1 MDGFSLLL
9 KESPYAEV
17 EGSTPPAR
25 SIQANE
31 GHSSYLCTCEQGKFH
46 LPGLGKGCT
55 LSAEVTFIEQGVLHI
70 FRLRQFYLNHLKR
83 KMFNKIVVLYSAVMI
98 VLFAIAA
105 TLVYQY
111 QTQRI
116 LREQTDA
123 NLKSAHVLNI
133 YLSLQYEGIQNIF
146 QQIYGDASLS
156 DDLIYFLNHEYES
169 YLKYRLDLYAKT
181 GEQRLRSFNPLL
193 KNYLEQ
199 ESSAKSVSIYSYP
212 NNFYMHISRNN
223 QQLNNDSG
231 SKNKWETWFAR
242 REQDSWD
249 TMPQNEASPSS
260 DGSSPRSYSYSRE
273 IKDPWT
279 LERVGMMNVEFDAR
293 QISSW
298 LESRASVKGRILVLN
313 AQQTVIYD
321 SEDVLYGQT
330 YPYQLEHE
338 KAGDWV
344 QLDEPSKVNILN
356 VGNAGLSVVGIVSQ
370 SMIKESTK
378 SLRTGMILVT
388 LVFMVTSFAIT
399 FTIVRKFSKK
409 VQRIIRSMNRI
420 GEGDLSTRI
429 QMSGEDEL
437 QQISRRFNDMG
448 DRLEQY
454 IDKMY
459 TSEIKQKNAE
469 LVALQSQINP
479 HFLYNTLESI
489 RMKAYFVGAKEV
501 GQMIYSLSVMF
512 KSMVK
517 KSTIVTIE
525 EEIDMCS
532 VYLDLFRIRYEG
544 RLETEIEM
552 DPEIQNYSIIKLL
565 VQPIVENYIVHG
577 FRPLEDNNKISVRA
591 QGVGDRIVII
601 VSDNGTGIPE
611 EKLTQIRQTL
621 DKILQPPDKGYR
633 SIGLMNVHERIVMN
647 YGNDYGVF
655 INSTE
660 GVGTEVRM
668 EIPMLRKGETT

>member
-1 MDGFSLLL
+1 M
-9 KESPYAEV
+9 
-17 EGSTPPAR
+17 T
-25 SIQANE
+25 I
-31 GHSSYLCTCEQGKFH
+31 
-46 LPGLGKGCT
+46 
-55 LSAEVTFIEQGVLHI
+55 IEQGVFHI

-83 KMFNKIVVLYSAVMI
+83 KMFNKIVVLYSTVMI

-133 YLSLQYEGIQNIF
+133 YLSRQYEGIQNIF
-146 QQIYGDASLS
+146 QQIYGDATLS
-156 DDLIYFLNHEYES
+156 DELIYFLNHEYES
-169 YLKYRLDLYAKT
+169 YLKYRLDLYTRA
-181 GEQRLRSFNPLL
+181 GEQRLRSFNTLIR
-193 KNYLEQ
+193 NYLEQ
-199 ESSAKSVSIYSYP
+199 ESSARSVSIYSYP
-212 NNFYMHISRNN
+212 NNFYMHISRTN
-223 QQLNNDSG
+223 QQLNNDAG

-242 REQDSWD
+242 REQHSWD
-249 TMPQNEASPSS
+249 TMPPNESS
-260 DGSSPRSYSYSRE
+260 RSSGGSSPRSYSYSRE
-273 IKDPWT
+273 LKDPWT
-279 LERVGMMNVEFDAR
+279 LNRVGMMNVEFDAR

-298 LESRASVKGRILVLN
+298 LESRASVKGRIMVLN
-313 AQQTVIYD
+313 AQGTVIYD
-321 SEDVLYGQT
+321 SKDEYYGQT
-330 YPYQLEHE
+330 YPYRLEQE

-344 QLDEPSKVNILN
+344 QLDEPSKVNVLN
-356 VGNAGLSVVGIVSQ
+356 VSNAGLSVVGIVSQ
-370 SMIKESTK
+370 SLIKESTE
-378 SLRTGMILVT
+378 SLRTGLILVT
-388 LVFMVTSFAIT
+388 LLFIAVSFAIT
-399 FTIVRKFSKK
+399 VTIIRRFSKK

-512 KSMVK
+512 KNMVK
-517 KSTIVTIE
+517 KSTVVTVE
-525 EEIDMCS
+525 EEMDMCS

-544 RLETEIEM
+544 RLETEIEV
-552 DPEIQNYSIIKLL
+552 DPEIQNASIIKLL

-591 QGVGDRIVII
+591 RREGDRVVIT

-611 EKLTQIRQTL
+611 EKLTQIRSTL
-621 DKILQPPDKGYR
+621 DKVLQPPEKGYR
-633 SIGLMNVHERIVMN
+633 SIGLMNVHERIVLN
-647 YGNDYGVF
+647 YGSDYGVT

-660 GVGTEVRM
+660 GQGTEVRM

>member
-1 MDGFSLLL
+1 M
-9 KESPYAEV
+9 
-17 EGSTPPAR
+17 
-25 SIQANE
+25 
-31 GHSSYLCTCEQGKFH
+31 
-46 LPGLGKGCT
+46 PGLRKGCT
-55 LSAEVTFIEQGVLHI
+55 LGAEVTIIEQGVFHI

-83 KMFNKIVVLYSAVMI
+83 KMFNKIVVLYSTVMI

-133 YLSLQYEGIQNIF
+133 YLSRQYEGIQNIF
-146 QQIYGDASLS
+146 QQIYGDATLS
-156 DDLIYFLNHEYES
+156 DELIYFLNHEYES
-169 YLKYRLDLYAKT
+169 YLKYRLDLYTRT
-181 GEQRLRSFNPLL
+181 GEQRLRSFNTLL

-199 ESSAKSVSIYSYP
+199 ESSARSVSIYSYP
-212 NNFYMHISRNN
+212 NNFYMHISRTN
-223 QQLNNDSG
+223 QQLNNEAG

-242 REQDSWD
+242 REQHSWD
-249 TMPQNEASPSS
+249 TMPQNESS
-260 DGSSPRSYSYSRE
+260 RSSGGSSPRSYSYSRE
-273 IKDPWT
+273 LKDPWT
-279 LERVGMMNVEFDAR
+279 LNRVGMMNVEFDAR

-313 AQQTVIYD
+313 AQGTVIYD
-321 SEDVLYGQT
+321 SEDEYYGQT
-330 YPYQLEHE
+330 YPYHLEQE

-370 SMIKESTK
+370 SLIEESTE
-378 SLRTGMILVT
+378 SLRTGLILVT
-388 LVFMVTSFAIT
+388 LVFMAASFAIT

-512 KSMVK
+512 KNMVK
-517 KSTIVTIE
+517 KSTVVTVE
-525 EEIDMCS
+525 EEMDMCS
-532 VYLDLFRIRYEG
+532 VYLDLFRIRYDG
-544 RLETEIEM
+544 RLETEIEV
-552 DPEIQNYSIIKLL
+552 DPEIQSASIIKLL

-591 QGVGDRIVII
+591 HGAGDRVVII

-611 EKLTQIRQTL
+611 EKLTQIRGTL
-621 DKILQPPDKGYR
+621 NKVLQPPEKGHR
-633 SIGLMNVHERIVMN
+633 SIGLMNVHERIVLN
-647 YGNDYGVF
+647 YGNDYGVT

-660 GVGTEVRM
+660 GQGTEVRM

>member
-1 MDGFSLLL
+1 
-9 KESPYAEV
+9 
-17 EGSTPPAR
+17 
-25 SIQANE
+25 
-31 GHSSYLCTCEQGKFH
+31 
-46 LPGLGKGCT
+46 
-55 LSAEVTFIEQGVLHI
+55 
-70 FRLRQFYLNHLKR
+70 
-83 KMFNKIVVLYSAVMI
+83 MFNKIVVLYSTVMI

-133 YLSLQYEGIQNIF
+133 YLSRQYEGIQNIF
-146 QQIYGDASLS
+146 QQIYGDATLS
-156 DDLIYFLNHEYES
+156 DELIYFLNHEYES
-169 YLKYRLDLYAKT
+169 YLKYRLDLYTRT
-181 GEQRLRSFNPLL
+181 GEQRLRSFNTLL

-199 ESSAKSVSIYSYP
+199 ESSARSVSIYSYP
-212 NNFYMHISRNN
+212 NNFYMHISRTN
-223 QQLNNDSG
+223 QQLNNEAG
-231 SKNKWETWFAR
+231 AKNKWETWFAR
-242 REQDSWD
+242 REQHSWD
-249 TMPQNEASPSS
+249 TMPQNESS
-260 DGSSPRSYSYSRE
+260 RSGGSNPRSYSYSRE
-273 IKDPWT
+273 LKDPWT
-279 LERVGMMNVEFDAR
+279 LNRVGMMNVEFDAR

-313 AQQTVIYD
+313 AQGTVIYD
-321 SEDVLYGQT
+321 SEDEYYGQT
-330 YPYQLEHE
+330 YPYHLEQE

-344 QLDEPSKVNILN
+344 DLDEPSKVNILN

-370 SMIKESTK
+370 SLIEESTE
-378 SLRTGMILVT
+378 SLRTGLILVT
-388 LVFMVTSFAIT
+388 LVFMAASFAIT

-512 KSMVK
+512 KNMVK
-517 KSTIVTIE
+517 KSTVVTVE
-525 EEIDMCS
+525 EEMDMCS
-532 VYLDLFRIRYEG
+532 VYLDLFRIRYDG
-544 RLETEIEM
+544 RLETEIEV
-552 DPEIQNYSIIKLL
+552 DPEIQSVSIIKLL

-591 QGVGDRIVII
+591 RRAGDRVVII

-611 EKLTQIRQTL
+611 EKLTQIRGTL
-621 DKILQPPDKGYR
+621 DKVLQPPDKGYR
-633 SIGLMNVHERIVMN
+633 SIGLMNVHERIVLN
-647 YGNDYGVF
+647 YGNDYGVT

-660 GVGTEVRM
+660 GQGTEVRM

>member
-1 MDGFSLLL
+1 M
-9 KESPYAEV
+9 
-17 EGSTPPAR
+17 T
-25 SIQANE
+25 I
-31 GHSSYLCTCEQGKFH
+31 
-46 LPGLGKGCT
+46 
-55 LSAEVTFIEQGVLHI
+55 IEQGVFHI

-83 KMFNKIVVLYSAVMI
+83 KMFNKIVVLYSTVMI

-133 YLSLQYEGIQNIF
+133 YLSRQYEGIQNIF
-146 QQIYGDASLS
+146 QQIYGDATLS
-156 DDLIYFLNHEYES
+156 DELIYFLNHEYES
-169 YLKYRLDLYAKT
+169 YLKYRLDLYTKT
-181 GEQRLRSFNPLL
+181 GEQRLRSFNTLL

-199 ESSAKSVSIYSYP
+199 ETSARSVSIYSYP
-212 NNFYMHISRNN
+212 NNFYMHISRTN
-223 QQLNNDSG
+223 QQLNNEAG

-242 REQDSWD
+242 REQHSWD
-249 TMPQNEASPSS
+249 TMPQNESS
-260 DGSSPRSYSYSRE
+260 RSGGSSPRSYSYSRE
-273 IKDPWT
+273 LKDPWT
-279 LERVGMMNVEFDAR
+279 LHRVGMMNVEFDAR

-313 AQQTVIYD
+313 AQGTVIYD
-321 SEDVLYGQT
+321 SEDEYYGQT
-330 YPYQLEHE
+330 YPYHLEQE

-344 QLDEPSKVNILN
+344 ELDEPSKVNILN

-370 SMIKESTK
+370 SLIEESTE
-378 SLRTGMILVT
+378 SLRTGLILVT
-388 LVFMVTSFAIT
+388 LVFMAASFAIT

-409 VQRIIRSMNRI
+409 VQWIIRSMNRI

-512 KSMVK
+512 KNMVK
-517 KSTIVTIE
+517 KSTVVTVE
-525 EEIDMCS
+525 EEMDMCS
-532 VYLDLFRIRYEG
+532 VYLDLFRIRYDG
-544 RLETEIEM
+544 RLETEIEV
-552 DPEIQNYSIIKLL
+552 DPEIQNVSIIKLL

-591 QGVGDRIVII
+591 RRADDRVVII

-611 EKLTQIRQTL
+611 EKLTQIRGML
-621 DKILQPPDKGYR
+621 DKVLQPPDKGYR
-633 SIGLMNVHERIVMN
+633 SIGLMNVHERIVLN
-647 YGNDYGVF
+647 YGNDYGVS

-660 GVGTEVRM
+660 GQGTEVRM

>member
-1 MDGFSLLL
+1 
-9 KESPYAEV
+9 
-17 EGSTPPAR
+17 
-25 SIQANE
+25 
-31 GHSSYLCTCEQGKFH
+31 
-46 LPGLGKGCT
+46 
-55 LSAEVTFIEQGVLHI
+55 
-70 FRLRQFYLNHLKR
+70 
-83 KMFNKIVVLYSAVMI
+83 MFNKIVVLYSTVMI

-133 YLSLQYEGIQNIF
+133 YLSRQYEGIQNIF
-146 QQIYGDASLS
+146 QQIYGDATLS
-156 DDLIYFLNHEYES
+156 DELIYFLNHEYES
-169 YLKYRLDLYAKT
+169 YLKYRLDLYTRT
-181 GEQRLRSFNPLL
+181 GEQRLRSFNTLL

-199 ESSAKSVSIYSYP
+199 ESSGRSVSIYSYP
-212 NNFYMHISRNN
+212 NNFYMHISRTN
-223 QQLNNDSG
+223 QQLNNEAG

-242 REQDSWD
+242 REQHSWD
-249 TMPQNEASPSS
+249 TMPQNESS
-260 DGSSPRSYSYSRE
+260 GSSGGSSPRSYSYSRE
-273 IKDPWT
+273 LKDPWT
-279 LERVGMMNVEFDAR
+279 LNRVGMMNVEFDAR

-313 AQQTVIYD
+313 AQGTVIYD
-321 SEDVLYGQT
+321 SEDEYYGQAF
-330 YPYQLEHE
+330 PYHLEQE

-344 QLDEPSKVNILN
+344 ELDEPSKVNILN

-370 SMIKESTK
+370 SLIEESTE
-378 SLRTGMILVT
+378 SLRTGLILVT
-388 LVFMVTSFAIT
+388 LVFMAASFAIT

-512 KSMVK
+512 KNMVK
-517 KSTIVTIE
+517 KARW
-525 EEIDMCS
+525 
-532 VYLDLFRIRYEG
+532 L
-544 RLETEIEM
+544 
-552 DPEIQNYSIIKLL
+552 
-565 VQPIVENYIVHG
+565 
-577 FRPLEDNNKISVRA
+577 PLK
-591 QGVGDRIVII
+591 
-601 VSDNGTGIPE
+601 
-611 EKLTQIRQTL
+611 
-621 DKILQPPDKGYR
+621 
-633 SIGLMNVHERIVMN
+633 
-647 YGNDYGVF
+647 
-655 INSTE
+655 
-660 GVGTEVRM
+660 
-668 EIPMLRKGETT
+668 RK

>member
-1 MDGFSLLL
+1 MPGF
-9 KESPYAEV
+9 
-17 EGSTPPAR
+17 
-25 SIQANE
+25 
-31 GHSSYLCTCEQGKFH
+31 
-46 LPGLGKGCT
+46 GKGCT

-298 LESRASVKGRILVLN
+298 LESRAAVKGRILVLN

-544 RLETEIEM
+544 RLETEIEV
-552 DPEIQNYSIIKLL
+552 DPDIQNYSIIKLL

-591 QGVGDRIVII
+591 QGAGDRIVII

-647 YGNDYGVF
+647 YGHDYGVS

>member
-1 MDGFSLLL
+1 
-9 KESPYAEV
+9 
-17 EGSTPPAR
+17 
-25 SIQANE
+25 
-31 GHSSYLCTCEQGKFH
+31 
-46 LPGLGKGCT
+46 
-55 LSAEVTFIEQGVLHI
+55 VTIIEQGVFHI
-70 FRLRQFYLNHLKR
+70 FRRLRQFYLNHLKR
-83 KMFNKIVVLYSAVMI
+83 KMFNKIVVLYSTVMI

-105 TLVYQY
+105 ALVYQY
-111 QTQRI
+111 QEQRI

-133 YLSLQYEGIQNIF
+133 YLSRQYEGIQNIF
-146 QQIYGDASLS
+146 QQIYGDATLS
-156 DDLIYFLNHEYES
+156 DELIYFLNHEYES
-169 YLKYRLDLYAKT
+169 YLKYRLDLYTRT
-181 GEQRLRSFNPLL
+181 GEQRLRSFNALL

-199 ESSAKSVSIYSYP
+199 EPSARSVSIYSYP
-212 NNFYMHISRNN
+212 NHFYMYISRTN
-223 QQLNNDSG
+223 QQLNGEAG

-242 REQDSWD
+242 REQHSWD
-249 TMPQNEASPSS
+249 TMPPNESSPSS
-260 DGSSPRSYSYSRE
+260 GGSSPRSYSYSRE
-273 IKDPWT
+273 LKDPWT
-279 LERVGMMNVEFDAR
+279 LNRVGMMNVEFDAR

-298 LESRASVKGRILVLN
+298 LESRASVKGRIMVLN
-313 AQQTVIYD
+313 AQGTVIYD
-321 SEDVLYGQT
+321 SEDEYYGQT
-330 YPYQLEHE
+330 YPYPLEQE
-338 KAGDWV
+338 NAGEWV

-370 SMIKESTK
+370 SMIKESTE
-378 SLRTGMILVT
+378 SLRTGLILVT
-388 LVFMVTSFAIT
+388 LLFMAASFAIT
-399 FTIVRKFSKK
+399 FTIIRRFSKK

-512 KSMVK
+512 KNMVK
-517 KSTIVTIE
+517 KSTVVTVE
-525 EEIDMCS
+525 EEMDMCS

-544 RLETEIEM
+544 RLETEIEV
-552 DPEIQNYSIIKLL
+552 DPEIQNASIIKLL

-577 FRPLEDNNKISVRA
+577 FRPLDDNNKISVHARRA
-591 QGVGDRIVII
+591 GDRVVII
-601 VSDNGTGIPE
+601 VSDNGTGIPV
-611 EKLTQIRQTL
+611 EKLAQIRSTL
-621 DKILQPPDKGYR
+621 DKVLQPPDKGYR
-633 SIGLMNVHERIVMN
+633 SIGLMNVHERIVLN
-647 YGNDYGVF
+647 YGSDYGVT

-660 GVGTEVRM
+660 GQGTEVRM
-668 EIPMLRKGETT
+668 VIPMLRKGETT

>member
-1 MDGFSLLL
+1 
-9 KESPYAEV
+9 
-17 EGSTPPAR
+17 
-25 SIQANE
+25 
-31 GHSSYLCTCEQGKFH
+31 
-46 LPGLGKGCT
+46 
-55 LSAEVTFIEQGVLHI
+55 
-70 FRLRQFYLNHLKR
+70 
-83 KMFNKIVVLYSAVMI
+83 MFNKIVVLYSTVMI

-133 YLSLQYEGIQNIF
+133 YLSRQYEGIQNIF
-146 QQIYGDASLS
+146 QQIYGDATLS
-156 DDLIYFLNHEYES
+156 DELIYFLNHEYES
-169 YLKYRLDLYAKT
+169 YLKYRLDLYTKT
-181 GEQRLRSFNPLL
+181 GEQRLRSFNTLL

-199 ESSAKSVSIYSYP
+199 ETSARSVSIYSYP
-212 NNFYMHISRNN
+212 NNFYMHISRTN
-223 QQLNNDSG
+223 QQLNNEAG

-242 REQDSWD
+242 REQHSWD
-249 TMPQNEASPSS
+249 TMPQNESS
-260 DGSSPRSYSYSRE
+260 RSGGSSPRSYSYSRE
-273 IKDPWT
+273 LKDPWT
-279 LERVGMMNVEFDAR
+279 LHRVGMMNVEFDAR

-313 AQQTVIYD
+313 AQGTVIYD
-321 SEDVLYGQT
+321 SEDEYYGQT
-330 YPYQLEHE
+330 YPYHLEQE

-344 QLDEPSKVNILN
+344 ELDEPSKVNILN

-370 SMIKESTK
+370 SLIEESTE
-378 SLRTGMILVT
+378 SLRTGLILVT
-388 LVFMVTSFAIT
+388 LVFMAASFAIT

-409 VQRIIRSMNRI
+409 VQWIIRSMNRI

-512 KSMVK
+512 KNMVK
-517 KSTIVTIE
+517 KSTVVTVE
-525 EEIDMCS
+525 EEMDMCS
-532 VYLDLFRIRYEG
+532 VYLDLFRIRYDG
-544 RLETEIEM
+544 RLETEIEV
-552 DPEIQNYSIIKLL
+552 DPEIQNVSIIKLL

-591 QGVGDRIVII
+591 RRADDRVVII

-611 EKLTQIRQTL
+611 EKLTQIRGML
-621 DKILQPPDKGYR
+621 DKVLQPPDKGYR
-633 SIGLMNVHERIVMN
+633 SIGLMNVHERIVLN
-647 YGNDYGVF
+647 YGNDYGVS

-660 GVGTEVRM
+660 GQGTEVRM